1 MTSAT
6 SSVRLVIYAS
16 YSEYGVRTEDVAVV
30 LETFPF
36 KHKGFFYSEK
46 ENLCFHAHFES
57 RVSSFNLTHT
67 HTHTQTHTDTYT
79 YFVDI
84 SHNFQII
91 LKKV

>member
-36 KHKGFFYSEK
+36 KHKGFFSIQNK
-46 ENLCFHAHFES
+46 KIC
-57 RVSSFNLTHT
+57 VSMS
-67 HTHTQTHTDTYT
+67 
-79 YFVDI
+79 I
-84 SHNFQII
+84 S
-91 LKKV
+91 KVGFPAST